1 MSNIRIEIK
10 ADLKNVPKKTRVV
23 KDENGNNVTLS
34 VYDLSGADLEEAEL
48 EGVDLIGADLTGA
61 NLTFANLNESYAYPS
76 IRTDLTGAD
85 LTDANL
91 RYAKLKGAFLTY
103 ANLTG
108 ADLTR
113 AYLEEAELEGAELEG
128 ANLTGA
134 NLRYANL
141 RGADLTGAHL
151 TGADLTGAY
160 LREAILTRAD
170 LTGADLTQAYL
181 EDANLTDADLTG
193 AYLEDANL
201 TQAVLINAVLI
212 EADFTGAN
220 LTGTNLTGANLGEN
234 LTMAIGINV
243 PRPVQGV
250 AFEIHNKSNIL
261 TRNSKFIETIEAD
274 TLPKLESFNYDEIQ
288 TKFVNFININE
299 NFKDIDKP
307 KLVQDLTMV
316 INKAKQCDVPQ
327 GDNANIINKAINFA
341 FNQDIRF
348 IEAYIGIFIDETS
361 KAYTDTDPTS
371 CVAGIRERFYTSLL
385 GAALQV
391 ETIEDFTKTPQ
402 IKTLYCI
409 ASTGNIQK
417 DPNELIQMWSESWK
431 GRDDEWKKK
440 SVEDREKDFKDF
452 MLKEYKDDDCYAENQ
467 DAIVKTINT
476 KADEIEYVFSKD
488 VAAEF
493 GGSKHNN
500 KIRNNKS
507 KKIRN
512 PAKNK
517 KNKTKKTRHTKKVK
531 QTGKRR
537 TKRK

>member
-1 MSNIRIEIK
+1 MRT
-10 ADLKNVPKKTRVV
+10 DLT
-23 KDENGNNVTLS
+23 
-34 VYDLSGADLEEAEL
+34 GAKLTGANL
-48 EGVDLIGADLTGA
+48 TGVNLIATDLTGA
-61 NLTFANLNESYAYPS
+61 NLT
-76 IRTDLTGAD
+76 RAD
-85 LTDANL
+85 LTETNL
-91 RYAKLKGAFLTY
+91 FFT
-103 ANLTG
+103 NLT
-108 ADLTR
+108 
-113 AYLEEAELEGAELEG
+113 G

-134 NLRYANL
+134 NLTA
-141 RGADLTGAHL
+141 AT
-151 TGADLTGAY
+151 
-160 LREAILTRAD
+160 LTRAT
-170 LTGADLTQAYL
+170 LTR
-181 EDANLTDADLTG
+181 
-193 AYLEDANL
+193 
-201 TQAVLINAVLI
+201 
-212 EADFTGAN
+212 AN
-220 LTGTNLTGANLGEN
+220 LTGV
-234 LTMAIGINV
+234 IGLVIPNGI
-243 PRPVQGV
+243 PVQPQGV
-250 AFEIHNKSNIL
+250 AFEIHNKSNIV
-261 TRNSKFIETIEAD
+261 TRNSKFIDTIEANK
-274 TLPKLESFNYDEIQ
+274 LPKLELFNYDEIQ

-299 NFKDIDKP
+299 NFKDSDKP

-341 FNQDIRF
+341 FNQDSRF
-348 IEAYIGIFIDETS
+348 TEAYIGIFIDETS
-361 KAYTDTDPTS
+361 KAYSTGTDQTS
-371 CVAGIRERFYTSLL
+371 CVAGIKERFYTSLL

-417 DPNELIQMWSESWK
+417 DPNELIQMWSESWEE
-431 GRDDEWKKK
+431 RDDEWKKK

-452 MLKEYKDDDCYAENQ
+452 MLKKYKEDNDCFEENQ
-467 DAIVKTINT
+467 RAIEDIIYT
-476 KADEIEYVFSKD
+476 KATELAYVFSKD

-517 KNKTKKTRHTKKVK
+517 KNKTKKTKKTRHTKKVK